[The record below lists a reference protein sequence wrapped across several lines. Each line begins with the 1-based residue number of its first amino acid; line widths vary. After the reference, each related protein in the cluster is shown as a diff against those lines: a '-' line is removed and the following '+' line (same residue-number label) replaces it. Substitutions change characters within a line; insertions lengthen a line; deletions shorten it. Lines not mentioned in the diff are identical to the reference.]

1 MMAFAKP
8 YGTPR
13 LEDAVE
19 EALAGIRAK
28 LQAHAGDVEVVSISP
43 DGDVALAFT
52 GTCISCPAQALTF
65 GSAVLPIV
73 ETVSGIRSVSVEGMR
88 VSPAAMRRIRAMA
101 G

>member
-1 MMAFAKP
+1 MS
-8 YGTPR
+8 R
-13 LEDAVE
+13 LSGEPVRSLENAVD

-28 LQAHAGDVEVVSISP
+28 LRAHAGDVEVVSISP
-43 DGDVALAFT
+43 EGDVSLAFT

-65 GSAVLPIV
+65 GSAVLPVV
-73 ETVSGIRSVSVEGMR
+73 ESVAGIGAIRVEGMN